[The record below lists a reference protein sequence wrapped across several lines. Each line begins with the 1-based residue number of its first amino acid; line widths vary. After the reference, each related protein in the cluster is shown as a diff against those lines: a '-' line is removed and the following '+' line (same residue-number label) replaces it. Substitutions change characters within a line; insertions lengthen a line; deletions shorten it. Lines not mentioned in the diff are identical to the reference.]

1 MISTLF
7 FDIGETILDAEAQMD
22 ALAEVHRKVLGDFGF
37 PLTRDE
43 YIQLDKEKIRSFV
56 PSALH
61 AITWHFARPDVS
73 QQNDITGKLR
83 SHYDEIRQIES
94 RLYPG
99 VDGLLKKLV
108 DEYTL
113 GLAANAPDSVTDI
126 LEEFG
131 VLRWFTHT
139 DVSGSIGIK
148 KPDQRFFETI
158 LANAGTKASE
168 SVMIG
173 DRLDN
178 DIIPA
183 KRIGMKT
190 IWIRWGRYSILE
202 PRTPDEL
209 PDATVADVR
218 DVLDAVAMV
227 NTRLE

>member
-1 MISTLF
+1 MY
-7 FDIGETILDAEAQMD
+7 
-22 ALAEVHRKVLGDFGF
+22 ALAEVHRKVLGGFGF
-37 PLTRDE
+37 QLTRDE
-43 YIQLDKEKIRSFV
+43 YTQLDKEKVRSFV

-61 AITWHFARPDVS
+61 AVTWHFARPDVS
-73 QQNDITGKLR
+73 LYNDITGKLR

-99 VDGLLKKLV
+99 VGGLLKKLA

-113 GLAANAPDSVTDI
+113 GLAANAPASVTDI
-126 LEEFG
+126 LEDFG

-190 IWIRWGRYSILE
+190 IWVRWGRYSIME

-209 PDATVADVR
+209 PDATVTDVR

>member
-7 FDIGETILDAEAQMD
+7 FDVGETILDAEAQMY
-22 ALAEVHRKVLGDFGF
+22 ALAEVHRKVLGGFGF
-37 PLTRDE
+37 QLTRDE
-43 YIQLDKEKIRSFV
+43 YTQLDKEKVRSFV

-61 AITWHFARPDVS
+61 AVTWHFARPDVS
-73 QQNDITGKLR
+73 LYNDITGKLR
-83 SHYDEIRQIES
+83 AHYDAIRQIES

-99 VDGLLKKLV
+99 VDRLLKKLA

-113 GLAANAPDSVTDI
+113 GLAANAPASITTL
-126 LEEFG
+126 LEELG
-131 VLRWFTHT
+131 VLHWFTHT

-168 SVMIG
+168 SIMIG

-190 IWIRWGRYSILE
+190 IWIRWGRYSIIE

-209 PDATVADVR
+209 PDATVTDVR